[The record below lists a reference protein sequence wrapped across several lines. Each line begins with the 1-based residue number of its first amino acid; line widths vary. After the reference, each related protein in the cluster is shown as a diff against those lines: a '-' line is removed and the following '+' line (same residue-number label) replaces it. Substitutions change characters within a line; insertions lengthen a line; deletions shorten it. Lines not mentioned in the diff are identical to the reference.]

1 MHNNI
6 NSIENPAINSGLKNN
21 YVNFRNIII
30 PPYEFSPYKPSDFR
44 NLPIVPSIISETP
57 CEEKRFESLKE
68 FVIQVNP
75 KLRQSSLCN
84 NGRFNHNKGF
94 KIPHHLPRIL
104 EHMKRS

>member
-6 NSIENPAINSGLKNN
+6 NSIENPAINSVLKNN

-30 PPYEFSPYKPSDFR
+30 PPYEFSPYKPRDFR

-57 CEEKRFESLKE
+57 CEEKRFDSLKE

-84 NGRFNHNKGF
+84 NGHFNHNKGF
-94 KIPHHLPRIL
+94 KIPHYLPRIL